1 MEAKFNKVDIDT
13 LGKFKVEGNGVILNL
28 IGYLVL
34 PEFQYDH
41 KIIIDNEYPI
51 AFFIGYSNDERPY
64 LGFRANKEDLVSRN
78 YCDYKELGE
87 TNKTIIDSN
96 KNHINKK
103 DIEDSLQSTL
113 IESINDCKTEINKVC
128 TKWPQRNKYLKVLKE
143 IEESKDKLLLEK
155 DSLKIDKWPA
165 YKENIRRIEIYIS
178 SSPKDFI
185 KVVKKDILE

>member
-1 MEAKFNKVDIDT
+1 METKFNKVDIDA
-13 LGKFKVEGNGVILNL
+13 LGKFKVEGSGVILNL

-34 PEFQYDH
+34 PEIQDGH

-51 AFFIGYSNDERPY
+51 AFFIGYYSNDEKPY

-87 TNKTIIDSN
+87 ADKNIIDSN
-96 KNHINKK
+96 KNYINKK

-113 IESINDCKTEINKVC
+113 IESINDCKTEINRVC

-143 IEESKDKLLLEK
+143 IENNLDQLYI
-155 DSLKIDKWPA
+155 LKT
-165 YKENIRRIEIYIS
+165 
-178 SSPKDFI
+178 DFY
-185 KVVKKDILE
+185 ERP